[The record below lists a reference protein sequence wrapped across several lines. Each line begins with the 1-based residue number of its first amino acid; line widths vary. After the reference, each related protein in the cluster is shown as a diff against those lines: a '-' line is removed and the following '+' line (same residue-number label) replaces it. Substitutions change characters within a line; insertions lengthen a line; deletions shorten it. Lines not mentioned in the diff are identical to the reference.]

1 MGLIFIVYSMNPLM
15 STSAIVGMANIGIL
29 IALLVIYFRV
39 YKNSK
44 ATFTIGLMFFVCL
57 LMLHNII
64 AVYAYF
70 AMEQLYAMV
79 LLPYF
84 VGIHIAELARLSVL
98 LRITL
103 L

>member
-1 MGLIFIVYSMNPLM
+1 MGI
-15 STSAIVGMANIGIL
+15 SAIVGLANIGIL
-29 IALLVIYFRV
+29 IALLIIYLRI
-39 YKNSK
+39 YKNTK
-44 ATFTIGLMFFVCL
+44 ATFTIGLIFFVCL

-70 AMEQLYAMV
+70 AMQQLYSIG

-84 VGIHIAELARLSVL
+84 LGIHIAELAGLSVL
-98 LRITL
+98 FRVTL

>member
-1 MGLIFIVYSMNPLM
+1 MDPLM
-15 STSAIVGMANIGIL
+15 DISAIAGLANIGIL
-29 IALLVIYFRV
+29 IALLIIYLRI
-39 YKNSK
+39 YKRSK
-44 ATFTIGLMFFVCL
+44 ATINIGLIFFVCL

-70 AMEQLYAMV
+70 AMRQLYSIA

-84 VGIHIAELARLSVL
+84 VVHIAELAGLSVL
-98 LRITL
+98 LRTTL

>member
-1 MGLIFIVYSMNPLM
+1 MGI
-15 STSAIVGMANIGIL
+15 SAIVGLANIGIL
-29 IALLVIYFRV
+29 IALLIVYLRI
-39 YKNSK
+39 YKNTK
-44 ATFTIGLMFFVCL
+44 ATFTIGLIFFVCL

-70 AMEQLYAMV
+70 AMQQLYSIG

-84 VGIHIAELARLSVL
+84 LGIHIAELAGLSVL
-98 LRITL
+98 FRVTL

>member
-1 MGLIFIVYSMNPLM
+1 MDPLM
-15 STSAIVGMANIGIL
+15 GTSAVVGLANIGVL
-29 IALLVIYFRV
+29 TALLIIYLRV
-39 YKNSK
+39 YKDTK
-44 ATFTIGLMFFVCL
+44 ATFTIGLIFFVGL

-70 AMEQLYAMV
+70 AMEQLYAIV

-84 VGIHIAELARLSVL
+84 VGIHIAELAGVSVL
-98 LRITL
+98 LRVTL

>member
-1 MGLIFIVYSMNPLM
+1 MDPLM
-15 STSAIVGMANIGIL
+15 GISATVGLANIGIL
-29 IALLVIYFRV
+29 IALLIIYLRI
-39 YKNSK
+39 YKNTK
-44 ATFTIGLMFFVCL
+44 ATFTIGLIFFVCL

-70 AMEQLYAMV
+70 AMQQLYSIG

-84 VGIHIAELARLSVL
+84 LGIHIAELAGLSVL
-98 LRITL
+98 FRVTL

>member
-1 MGLIFIVYSMNPLM
+1 MDALMG
-15 STSAIVGMANIGIL
+15 TSAVVGLANIGIL
-29 IALLVIYFRV
+29 IALLIIYLRV

-44 ATFTIGLMFFVCL
+44 ATFTMGLIFFVCL

-64 AVYAYF
+64 AVCAYF
-70 AMEQLYAMV
+70 AMEQLYAIG

-84 VGIHIAELARLSVL
+84 VGIHIAELAGLSVL
-98 LRITL
+98 LRVTL

>member
-1 MGLIFIVYSMNPLM
+1 MDPLM
-15 STSAIVGMANIGIL
+15 GISAVIGLANIGVL
-29 IALLVIYFRV
+29 TALLIIYLRV
-39 YKNSK
+39 YKNTK
-44 ATFTIGLMFFVCL
+44 ATFTIGLIFFVGL

-70 AMEQLYAMV
+70 AMEQLYAMR

-84 VGIHIAELARLSVL
+84 VGIHIAELAGLLVL
-98 LRITL
+98 LRVTL

>member
-1 MGLIFIVYSMNPLM
+1 M
-15 STSAIVGMANIGIL
+15 STSTVVGLANIGIL
-29 IALLVIYFRV
+29 IALLIIYLRV
-39 YKNSK
+39 YNNTK
-44 ATFTIGLMFFVCL
+44 ATFTIGLIFFVCL

-70 AMEQLYAMV
+70 AMQQLYSV
-79 LLPYF
+79 GLLPYF
-84 VGIHIAELARLSVL
+84 LGIHIAELAGLSVL

>member
-1 MGLIFIVYSMNPLM
+1 MG
-15 STSAIVGMANIGIL
+15 TSAVVGLANIGVL
-29 IALLVIYFRV
+29 TALLIIYLRV
-39 YKNSK
+39 YKNTK
-44 ATFTIGLMFFVCL
+44 ATFTIGLIFFVGL

-70 AMEQLYAMV
+70 AMEQLYAIV

-84 VGIHIAELARLSVL
+84 VVIHIAELAGVSVL
-98 LRITL
+98 LRVTL

>member
-1 MGLIFIVYSMNPLM
+1 MGI
-15 STSAIVGMANIGIL
+15 SAIVGLANIGIL
-29 IALLVIYFRV
+29 IALLIIYLRI
-39 YKNSK
+39 YKNTK
-44 ATFTIGLMFFVCL
+44 ATFTVGLIFFVCL

-70 AMEQLYAMV
+70 AMQQLYSIG

-84 VGIHIAELARLSVL
+84 LGIHIAELAGLSVL
-98 LRITL
+98 FRVTL

>member
-1 MGLIFIVYSMNPLM
+1 MDI
-15 STSAIVGMANIGIL
+15 SAIVGLTNIGIL
-29 IALLVIYFRV
+29 IALIIIYLRV

-44 ATFTIGLMFFVCL
+44 ATFTLGLMFFVCL

-70 AMEQLYAMV
+70 AMEKLYAMA

-84 VGIHIAELARLSVL
+84 VGIHIAELAGLSVL

>member
-1 MGLIFIVYSMNPLM
+1 MF
-15 STSAIVGMANIGIL
+15 AIYAK
-29 IALLVIYFRV
+29 V
-39 YKNSK
+39 YKNTK
-44 ATFTIGLMFFVCL
+44 AIFTIGLMFFAGL

-70 AMEQLYAMV
+70 AMEPLYATG

-84 VGIHIAELARLSVL
+84 IGIYIAELAGLSVL
-98 LRITL
+98 LRVTL

>member
-1 MGLIFIVYSMNPLM
+1 MGI
-15 STSAIVGMANIGIL
+15 SAIVGLANIGIL
-29 IALLVIYFRV
+29 IALLIIYLRV

-44 ATFTIGLMFFVCL
+44 ATFTLGLMFFVCL

-70 AMEQLYAMV
+70 AMEKLYAMA

-84 VGIHIAELARLSVL
+84 VGIHIAELAGLSVL

>member
-1 MGLIFIVYSMNPLM
+1 METLLSISAVVGL
-15 STSAIVGMANIGIL
+15 ANIGIL
-29 IALLVIYFRV
+29 TAMLIIYANV
-39 YKNSK
+39 YRNTK
-44 ATFTIGLMFFVCL
+44 AVFSIGLMFFVCL

-70 AMEQLYAMV
+70 AMEPLYALG

-84 VGIHIAELARLSVL
+84 VGIHIAELAGLSVL
-98 LRITL
+98 FRVTL

>member
-1 MGLIFIVYSMNPLM
+1 MGI
-15 STSAIVGMANIGIL
+15 SAVVGLANIGIL
-29 IALLVIYFRV
+29 IALLIIYLRI
-39 YKNSK
+39 YKNIK
-44 ATFTIGLMFFVCL
+44 ATFTIGLIFFVCL

-70 AMEQLYAMV
+70 AMQQLYSV
-79 LLPYF
+79 GLLPYF
-84 VGIHIAELARLSVL
+84 LGIHIAELAGLSVL